1 MSEQLST
8 ESNRPAPRRWTK
20 EEEQELVKFTEVN
33 TPNSVIASKMG
44 RTSDSVRKKAAAI
57 GLTRGAA
64 AGRSDAD
71 NDLEGDQGG

>member
-1 MSEQLST
+1 MSEQMSS

-20 EEEQELVKFTEVN
+20 EEEQELVKYAEEN

-57 GLTRGAA
+57 GLSRGNGSSARTDSE
-64 AGRSDAD
+64 AG
-71 NDLEGDQGG
+71 G